1 MRLQLGVTARLV
13 LTDGTTVQ
21 GTAARSGQWGVH
33 RLDSVTA
40 WDRFEPAKLAGYVL
54 VDARRVLFAQ
64 IEPPDTK
71 ET

>member
-1 MRLQLGVTARLV
+1 MRLKPGCAARLV

-21 GTAARSGQWGVH
+21 GTAARSGQFGVH
-33 RLDSVTA
+33 RLDKVTA
-40 WDRFEPAKLAGYVL
+40 WDRFEPAQLAGYVL
-54 VDARRVLFAQ
+54 VDAGRVLFAQ